1 MRPIESTTFL
11 ANNNAPLKMSA
22 LKICLAFSFAM
33 YLALCAGVGP
43 LWGQAQ
49 NTPNTI
55 KLEANAKSPAATI
68 DQVAWIAGDWQGEAL
83 GGKFEESWNS
93 PSGGSMLG
101 MFKLVVNGSTVFT
114 EHMSVMPKDGSL
126 ILRLKHFD
134 GEMKGWE
141 EKDKFVDFPLVKLT
155 ANEAYFSGLTLRKTE
170 KDSLSIYVAS
180 KNADGKVGEMEFH
193 SRRAGTTSTTPDQAA
208 LLAEIDQYIQKV
220 QKDWEVPGIAVA
232 IVQGDK
238 VLMAKGYGVRDI
250 NTKEAVDENTLYAVA
265 SNSKAFT
272 AAAMAILVDE
282 GKVAWDDPVSKYL
295 PTFQMPDAWT
305 TREMTVR
312 DLLCHRSGMDT
323 FSGDLLWYDTNY
335 TADQVV
341 ERIRHLKPV
350 SSFRSRY
357 GYQNLMY
364 ITAGKI
370 IERVSGQSWAAFVSS
385 RILSPLGMAR
395 TTTSIKDI
403 KDNFASPHN
412 KSGGTGLRAL
422 PLGDVDNSWGAC
434 GLNSSVS
441 DMAKWMQMQLASG
454 KVGDKQI
461 ISDKQLHQMWQPW
474 MILQQPFETPRQPM
488 KNFQAYGLGYFLM
501 DWYGHKVVNH
511 SGGLDGMISQLA
523 MVPSLNLGV
532 VVLTNSESSSSAF
545 IRNRILECFM
555 GVAERPDRSG
565 DALAKFIEGEKK
577 KAEAMAKQDADRKE
591 DSTTTI
597 PIADLAGRFR
607 SEMYGDVIVTEEGD
621 HLVLKLEPAANFV
634 ADLEHWQY
642 NTFLIKWRSSV
653 KYNFPRGFVNFT
665 IDASGKPAQ
674 LIIDQPND
682 DFWFYELD
690 LKRVPE

>member
-1 MRPIESTTFL
+1 MRPIESTTYL
-11 ANNNAPLKMSA
+11 ATNNASLKKSA

-33 YLALCAGVGP
+33 YFALCASVGP

-68 DQVAWIAGDWQGEAL
+68 DQVAWIAGDWQGDAL
-83 GGKFEESWNS
+83 GGKFEESWNM

-101 MFKLVVNGSTVFT
+101 MFKLVVNGATVFT
-114 EHMSVMPKDGSL
+114 EHMTVIPKDGSL

-134 GEMKGWE
+134 DEMKGWE

-155 ANEAYFSGLTLRKTE
+155 ANEAYFSGRTFRKTD

-193 SRRAGTTSTTPDQAA
+193 SHRAGAGNSADQAA

-272 AAAMAILVDE
+272 AASLAILVDE

-341 ERIRHLKPV
+341 ERIRYLKPV

-370 IERVSGQSWAAFVSS
+370 IERVSGQSWGEFVSS
-385 RILSPLGMAR
+385 RILKPLGMSR

-412 KSGGTGLRAL
+412 KSGGAGLRAL

-454 KVGDKQI
+454 MVGDKQI

-474 MILQQPFETPRQPM
+474 MILQQPFEAPRQPM

-532 VVLTNSESSSSAF
+532 IVLTNSESSSSAF

-577 KAEAMAKQDADRKE
+577 KAEALAKQDADRKE

-621 HLVLKLEPAANFV
+621 RLVLKLEPAANFV

-674 LIIDQPND
+674 LVIDQPND

>member
-1 MRPIESTTFL
+1 MRPIESTTFFVD
-11 ANNNAPLKMSA
+11 NF
-22 LKICLAFSFAM
+22 AFSIFTTRIRLACCIAV
-33 YLALCAGVGP
+33 YLALVAGVEP

-49 NTPNTI
+49 NTPNTL

-68 DQVAWIAGDWQGEAL
+68 DQLAWIAGDWQGEAL
-83 GGKFEESWNS
+83 GGKFEESWNM

-114 EHMSVMPKDGSL
+114 EHMAVIPKDGSL
-126 ILRLKHFD
+126 VLRLKHFD

-155 ANEAYFSGLTLRKTE
+155 ANEAYFSGLTFRKTD
-170 KDSLSIYVAS
+170 KDSLSIFVAS
-180 KNADGKVGEMEFH
+180 KNADGKPGEMEFH
-193 SRRAGTTSTTPDQAA
+193 SHRAGTTGGGADQAT

-272 AAAMAILVDE
+272 AAALAILVDE
-282 GKVAWDDPVSKYL
+282 GKVSWDDPVTKYL

-341 ERIRHLKPV
+341 ERIRYLKPV

-370 IERVSGQSWAAFVSS
+370 IERVSGQSWAEFVRG
-385 RILSPLGMAR
+385 RILNSIGMTR
-395 TTTSIKDI
+395 TTTSIKEI

-412 KSGGTGLRAL
+412 KSGGAGLRAL

-441 DMAKWMQMQLASG
+441 DMAKWMQMQLSSG

-461 ISDKQLHQMWQPW
+461 ISEKQLHQMCQPW
-474 MILQQPFETPRQPM
+474 MILQQPFEAPRQPM

-555 GVAERPDRSG
+555 GVADRPDRSG

-577 KAEAMAKQDADRKE
+577 KAEAMAKQDADRKK

-597 PIADLAGRFR
+597 PLTDLAGRFR
-607 SEMYGDVIVTEEGD
+607 SEMYGDVVVTAEGD
-621 HLVLKLEPAANFV
+621 RLVLKLEPAANFV

-642 NTFLIKWRSSV
+642 NTFLIKWRSTV

-674 LIIDQPND
+674 LVIDQPND